1 MTRSSSLL
9 PALVVGAGPAGATAA
24 RTLALAGIPVTLL
37 DRSAFPRNKPCGGG
51 ISIRALTRFP
61 HLDAALSRI
70 PSHRVSRLH
79 LEGPDRAST
88 LIDAREPAA
97 LLIRRVEFDALLV
110 DLAVE
115 AGATLVT
122 GADIVRA
129 REEPDRVVLNARDGR
144 QFEASLVVAADG
156 VHGGIARRLGIHQGW
171 PAASLALD
179 MMEETGR
186 ATLRDVDPST
196 LWVAYGYDGR
206 TGPRDADGRL
216 LEGYAYIFPKL
227 DHVNV
232 GIGYVLDQYRR
243 DVDASPYSLQRQ
255 FVESLRDRG
264 IVEGESNRKNFTPF
278 LIPVGGPLGAPG
290 RGRVLLAGDAGGF
303 VNGVTAEGIFY
314 AMVSG
319 ELAGRAVAETT
330 HDTATD
336 ARHPLPARRRG
347 RAWRRA
353 ARRSQP
359 QALPLREPP
368 PHCGG
373 DRGSGPQS
381 GDDPDGPRLCHRA
394 DQLWNTQAP
403 AARPRAAAGGPP
415 DLGPGAR
422 EALVPGAGGAGRHAL
437 SARGPPDLRVWCNLT
452 QVFDAC
458 AGALTRG

>member
-330 HDTATD
+330 HDTVRTLAT
-336 ARHPLPARRRG
+336 RY
-347 RAWRRA
+347 RRA
-353 ARRSQP
+353 AAAALGAELRDAVSLRRYLFGSRRRIAAVIEGAARNP
-359 QALPLREPP
+359 AMTRMVLDFAIGRISYGTLRRRLLARAPLLAAHLIWDRVREKLSFREPV
-368 PHCGG
+368 
-373 DRGSGPQS
+373 
-381 GDDPDGPRLCHRA
+381 
-394 DQLWNTQAP
+394 AP
-403 AARPRAAAGGPP
+403 VATP
-415 DLGPGAR
+415 
-422 EALVPGAGGAGRHAL
+422 
-437 SARGPPDLRVWCNLT
+437 
-452 QVFDAC
+452 
-458 AGALTRG
+458 